1 MVEPSSLDIE
11 EMTRK
16 IRERVDVAL
25 RGSYKEYRGLDYPS
39 VRIFRAQLDALYDE
53 ADRLVAQLEAYSDD

>member
-16 IRERVDVAL
+16 IRERVDAAL
-25 RGSYKEYRGLDYPS
+25 CSCYREYRGLDYPP
-39 VRIFRAQLDALYDE
+39 VCVLRAQLDAMRDE
-53 ADRLVAQLEAYSDD
+53 ADRLAAQLEAYSDD